1 MSLVLNILTSMVSPK
16 FHYKADEMFETV
28 NVPEDSNYIRW
39 QIVTR
44 FVGGK
49 FSAETKLHVPR
60 VKMGRIT
67 VLGTTAPKPID
78 NE

>member
-1 MSLVLNILTSMVSPK
+1 MVSPQ
-16 FHYKADEMFETV
+16 FHYKADDMFETV

-49 FSAETKLHVPR
+49 FSAETKLHVSR